1 MIHMSTLIAIILVAL
16 TTYCT
21 RLLGYVLLKNK
32 TLNNR
37 QRKILEVIPGCVLI
51 SMITPYF
58 LRDDPADLIAIMVTL
73 FVASCFGM
81 LPTILISMASAAILR
96 TLLL

>member
-1 MIHMSTLIAIILVAL
+1 MIQMSTFIAILLVAL
-16 TTYCT
+16 TTYAT

-32 TLNNR
+32 TLSKR

-58 LRDDPADLIAIMVTL
+58 LRDDPADLIAIIVTL
-73 FVASCFGM
+73 FVASRFGM
-81 LPTILISMASAAILR
+81 LPTISISMASAAILR
-96 TLLL
+96 MLLV

>member
-1 MIHMSTLIAIILVAL
+1 MIQMNTLIAIILVAL
-16 TTYCT
+16 TTYAT

-32 TLNNR
+32 TLSKR

-58 LRDDPADLIAIMVTL
+58 LRDDPADLIAIMSTL
-73 FVASCFGM
+73 FAASRFGM

-96 TLLL
+96 TLLV

>member
-1 MIHMSTLIAIILVAL
+1 MIQMSTFIAILLVAL
-16 TTYCT
+16 TTYCA
-21 RLLGYVLLKNK
+21 RILGYVLLKNK
-32 TLNNR
+32 TLSKR

-73 FVASCFGM
+73 FVASRFGM
-81 LPTILISMASAAILR
+81 LPTILISMASAVILR
-96 TLLL
+96 TLLV

>member
-1 MIHMSTLIAIILVAL
+1 MIQMSSFIAILLVAL
-16 TTYCT
+16 TTYCA
-21 RLLGYVLLKNK
+21 RILGYVLLKNK

-37 QRKILEVIPGCVLI
+37 QRKILEVIPDCVLI

-58 LRDDPADLIAIMVTL
+58 LRDDPADLIAIMSTL
-73 FVASCFGM
+73 FAASRFGM

-96 TLLL
+96 TLLV

>member
-1 MIHMSTLIAIILVAL
+1 MIQMSTFIAILLVAL
-16 TTYCT
+16 TTYAT

-32 TLNNR
+32 TLSKR

-73 FVASCFGM
+73 FVASRFGM
-81 LPTILISMASAAILR
+81 LPTILISMALAAILR
-96 TLLL
+96 TLLV

>member
-1 MIHMSTLIAIILVAL
+1 MIQMSTFIAILLVAL
-16 TTYCT
+16 TTYCA
-21 RLLGYVLLKNK
+21 RILGYVLLKNK

-58 LRDDPADLIAIMVTL
+58 LRDDPADLIAIIVTL
-73 FVASCFGM
+73 FVASRFGM

-96 TLLL
+96 MLLV

>member
-1 MIHMSTLIAIILVAL
+1 MSTFIAILLVAL
-16 TTYCT
+16 TTYAT

-32 TLNNR
+32 TLSKR

-58 LRDDPADLIAIMVTL
+58 LRDDPADLIAIYNSDTNRCITL
-73 FVASCFGM
+73 WH
-81 LPTILISMASAAILR
+81 AADHFN
-96 TLLL
+96 

>member
-1 MIHMSTLIAIILVAL
+1 MIQMSTFIAILLVAL
-16 TTYCT
+16 TTYCA
-21 RLLGYVLLKNK
+21 RILGYVLLKNK

-58 LRDDPADLIAIMVTL
+58 LRDDPADLIAIISTL
-73 FVASCFGM
+73 FAASRFGM

-96 TLLL
+96 TLLV

>member
-1 MIHMSTLIAIILVAL
+1 MSTFIAILLVAL
-16 TTYCT
+16 TTYAT

-32 TLNNR
+32 TLSKR

-58 LRDDPADLIAIMVTL
+58 LRDDPADLIAIIVTL
-73 FVASCFGM
+73 IVASRFGM

-96 TLLL
+96 MLLV

>member
-1 MIHMSTLIAIILVAL
+1 MIQMSTFIAIILIAL

-21 RLLGYVLLKNK
+21 RILGYALLKNK

-37 QRKILEVIPGCVLI
+37 QRKILAIMPGCVLI

-58 LRDDPADLIAIMVTL
+58 LKDNPADLIRIVLTL
-73 FVASCFGM
+73 FVASRFGM
-81 LPTILISMASAAILR
+81 LPTILISMISAAVLR
-96 TLLL
+96 SLLI

>member
-1 MIHMSTLIAIILVAL
+1 MIQMNTLIAIILVAL
-16 TTYCT
+16 TTYAT

-32 TLNNR
+32 TLSKR

-73 FVASCFGM
+73 FVASRFG
-81 LPTILISMASAAILR
+81 AANHFD
-96 TLLL
+96 

>member
-1 MIHMSTLIAIILVAL
+1 MIQMSTFIAILLVAL
-16 TTYCT
+16 TTYCA
-21 RLLGYVLLKNK
+21 RILGYVLLKNK

-58 LRDDPADLIAIMVTL
+58 LRDDPADLIAIMSTL
-73 FVASCFGM
+73 FVASRFGM

-96 TLLL
+96 TLLV